1 MRLNTGDLA
10 IVVNSRWP
18 SNNGRLVLIQ
28 DVWLERVE
36 APFQIRPVDGQP
48 LLVGGVPASSVSIFS
63 AGRYLRPLPPLAPVE
78 RDALAEVV

>member
-1 MRLNTGDLA
+1 MRLKIGDLA
-10 IVVNSRWP
+10 IVVNSRFP
-18 SNNGRLVLIQ
+18 SNNGRLVVIQ
-28 DVWLERVE
+28 DVWPPRVS

-48 LLVGGVPASSVSIFS
+48 LIVDGVPASSVSIFS